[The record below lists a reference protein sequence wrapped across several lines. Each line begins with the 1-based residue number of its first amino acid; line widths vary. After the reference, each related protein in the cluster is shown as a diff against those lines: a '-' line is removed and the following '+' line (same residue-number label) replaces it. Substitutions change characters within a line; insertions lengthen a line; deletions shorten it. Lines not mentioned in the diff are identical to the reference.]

1 MTECVESKHIAS
13 KTIQFVE
20 TADCLDSTLTS
31 YNVGASV
38 FSLLAQNH
46 LSEAGTLKDLLT
58 LYWQSLAVDC
68 PTSVCPFG
76 TVFLSVDELDNS
88 CLVVTLP

>member
-58 LYWQSLAVDC
+58 LYWQSLAV
-68 PTSVCPFG
+68 TVCPFW
-76 TVFLSVDELDNS
+76 TAFYL
-88 CLVVTLP
+88 